1 MNLLLNVS
9 NCAMESCNTISSVLV
24 VFVLLLGLLFIVD
37 FKAKRA
43 LAKGKSE
50 DSEGAKS
57 SSVTKFM
64 NGVDFF
70 LALSFLTVAVNH
82 FHVSVYTLVAM
93 AIDFVLGVYT
103 LYLCLTLR
111 QKLLTLSVI
120 VKFAILVLIYVSY
133 K

>member
-1 MNLLLNVS
+1 MLLTVS

-24 VFVLLLGLLFIVD
+24 VFVLLLALLFIVD

-43 LAKGKSE
+43 LAKVKSE
-50 DSEGAKS
+50 DSEGAKP

-82 FHVSVYTLVAM
+82 FHVSVYTLVVM

>member
-1 MNLLLNVS
+1 MNMLLTVS

-50 DSEGAKS
+50 DSEGAKP

-120 VKFAILVLIYVSY
+120 VKLAILVLIYVSY

>member
-1 MNLLLNVS
+1 MLLTVS

-24 VFVLLLGLLFIVD
+24 VFALLLALLFIVD
-37 FKAKRA
+37 IKAKRA
-43 LAKGKSE
+43 LAKVKSE
-50 DSEGAKS
+50 DSEGAKP

-82 FHVSVYTLVAM
+82 FHVSVYTLVVM

-103 LYLCLTLR
+103 LCLCLTLR

-120 VKFAILVLIYVSY
+120 VKLAILVLIYVSY

>member
-1 MNLLLNVS
+1 MDRND
-9 NCAMESCNTISSVLV
+9 MFYYVLV
-24 VFVLLLGLLFIVD
+24 LFALLIAVLLLVNFMM
-37 FKAKRA
+37 KRA

-50 DSEGAKS
+50 DSEGEKPA
-57 SSVTKFM
+57 SVKKFM

-70 LALSFLTVAVNH
+70 LPLSFLTVAVNH

>member
-1 MNLLLNVS
+1 MLLTVS
-9 NCAMESCNTISSVLV
+9 NCAMESCNAISSVLV
-24 VFVLLLGLLFIVD
+24 VFVLLLALLFIVD

-43 LAKGKSE
+43 LAKVKSE
-50 DSEGAKS
+50 DSEGAKP

-82 FHVSVYTLVAM
+82 FHVSIYTLVAM
-93 AIDFVLGVYT
+93 AIDLVLGVYT

-120 VKFAILVLIYVSY
+120 VKLAILVLIYVSY

>member
-1 MNLLLNVS
+1 MLLTVS

-24 VFVLLLGLLFIVD
+24 VFALLLALLFIVD

-43 LAKGKSE
+43 LAKVKSE
-50 DSEGAKS
+50 DSEGAKP

-93 AIDFVLGVYT
+93 AIDLVLGVYT

-120 VKFAILVLIYVSY
+120 VKLAILVLIYVSY

>member
-1 MNLLLNVS
+1 MG
-9 NCAMESCNTISSVLV
+9 SCNTTYYVLV
-24 VFVLLLGLLFIVD
+24 LFALLLALLFIVD

-43 LAKGKSE
+43 LAKVKSE
-50 DSEGAKS
+50 DSEGAKP

-82 FHVSVYTLVAM
+82 FHVSVYTLVVM
-93 AIDFVLGVYT
+93 ALDFVLGVYT

-111 QKLLTLSVI
+111 QKILTLSVI
-120 VKFAILVLIYVSY
+120 VKLAILVLIYVSY

>member
-1 MNLLLNVS
+1 
-9 NCAMESCNTISSVLV
+9 MESCNTISSVLV
-24 VFVLLLGLLFIVD
+24 VFVLLLALLFIVD

-43 LAKGKSE
+43 LAKVKSE
-50 DSEGAKS
+50 DGEGAKP

-120 VKFAILVLIYVSY
+120 VKLAILVLIYVSY

>member
-1 MNLLLNVS
+1 MLLTVS

-50 DSEGAKS
+50 ESEGAKP

-120 VKFAILVLIYVSY
+120 VKLAILVLIYVSY

>member
-1 MNLLLNVS
+1 MQQNFTI
-9 NCAMESCNTISSVLV
+9 CAMERNEMFY
-24 VFVLLLGLLFIVD
+24 FVIIPFALLLALLLFVN

-43 LAKGKSE
+43 LAKGNSE
-50 DSEGAKS
+50 ESKGEKPAR
-57 SSVTKFM
+57 VTKFM

-82 FHVSVYTLVAM
+82 FHVSVYTLIAM
-93 AIDFVLGVYT
+93 ALDFVLGVYT

-111 QKLLTLSVI
+111 QKQLAFSVI
-120 VKFAILVLIYVSY
+120 VKMAILVLFYVSY

>member
-1 MNLLLNVS
+1 MLLTVS
-9 NCAMESCNTISSVLV
+9 NFAMESCNTIYSVLV
-24 VFVLLLGLLFIVD
+24 VFVLLLALVFFVD

-43 LAKGKSE
+43 LAKDKSK
-50 DSEGAKS
+50 DSKGAKP

-82 FHVSVYTLVAM
+82 FHVSVYTLVVM

-120 VKFAILVLIYVSY
+120 VKLAILVLIYVSY

>member
-1 MNLLLNVS
+1 MLLTVS

-24 VFVLLLGLLFIVD
+24 VFALLLALLFIVD

-43 LAKGKSE
+43 LAKVKSE
-50 DSEGAKS
+50 DSEGAKP

-82 FHVSVYTLVAM
+82 FHVSVYTLVVM

-111 QKLLTLSVI
+111 QKLLTFSVI
-120 VKFAILVLIYVSY
+120 VKLAILVLIYVSY

>member
-1 MNLLLNVS
+1 MNMLLTVS

-24 VFVLLLGLLFIVD
+24 VFVLLLALLFIVD

-50 DSEGAKS
+50 DSEGAKP

-93 AIDFVLGVYT
+93 AIDFFLGVYT

-111 QKLLTLSVI
+111 QKLLTFSVI

>member
-1 MNLLLNVS
+1 MLLTVS

-24 VFVLLLGLLFIVD
+24 VFALLLALLFIVGI
-37 FKAKRA
+37 KAKRA
-43 LAKGKSE
+43 LAKVKSE
-50 DSEGAKS
+50 DSEGAKP

-120 VKFAILVLIYVSY
+120 VKLAILVLIYVSY

>member
-1 MNLLLNVS
+1 MLLTVS

-24 VFVLLLGLLFIVD
+24 VFVLLLALLFIVD

-50 DSEGAKS
+50 DSEGAKP

-93 AIDFVLGVYT
+93 AIGFVLRVYT
-103 LYLCLTLR
+103 LYLCRTFR
-111 QKLLTLSVI
+111 QKLVTLSVI
-120 VKFAILVLIYVSY
+120 VKLAILVLIYVSY

>member
-1 MNLLLNVS
+1 MLLAVS

-24 VFVLLLGLLFIVD
+24 VFALLLALLFIVD

-43 LAKGKSE
+43 LAKVKSE
-50 DSEGAKS
+50 DSEGAKP

-103 LYLCLTLR
+103 LCLCLTLR
-111 QKLLTLSVI
+111 QKLLTLSII
-120 VKFAILVLIYVSY
+120 VKLAILVLIYVSY

>member
-1 MNLLLNVS
+1 MLLTVS
-9 NCAMESCNTISSVLV
+9 NCAMESCNTIYSVLV
-24 VFVLLLGLLFIVD
+24 VFVLLLALVFFVD

-43 LAKGKSE
+43 LAKGKS
-50 DSEGAKS
+50 SESDGEKP

-82 FHVSVYTLVAM
+82 FHVSVYTLVVM

>member
-1 MNLLLNVS
+1 MLLTVS

-24 VFVLLLGLLFIVD
+24 VFVLLLALLFIVD

-50 DSEGAKS
+50 DSEGAKP

-64 NGVDFF
+64 KGVDFF

-82 FHVSVYTLVAM
+82 FHVSVYTLVVM
-93 AIDFVLGVYT
+93 ALDFVLGVYT

-120 VKFAILVLIYVSY
+120 VKLAILVLIYVSY

>member
-1 MNLLLNVS
+1 MLLTVS

-24 VFVLLLGLLFIVD
+24 VFALLLALLFIVD
-37 FKAKRA
+37 IKAKRA

-50 DSEGAKS
+50 DSEGAKP

-120 VKFAILVLIYVSY
+120 VKLAILVLIYVSY

>member
-1 MNLLLNVS
+1 MLLTVS
-9 NCAMESCNTISSVLV
+9 NCAMGSCNNTYYVLV
-24 VFVLLLGLLFIVD
+24 LFALLLALLFIVD

-43 LAKGKSE
+43 LAKVKSE
-50 DSEGAKS
+50 DSEGAKP

-120 VKFAILVLIYVSY
+120 VKLAILVLIYVSY

>member
-1 MNLLLNVS
+1 MLLTVS
-9 NCAMESCNTISSVLV
+9 NCAMESCNTTSSVLV
-24 VFVLLLGLLFIVD
+24 VFVLLLALLFIVD
-37 FKAKRA
+37 LKAKRA
-43 LAKGKSE
+43 LAKVKSE
-50 DSEGAKS
+50 DSEGAKP

-120 VKFAILVLIYVSY
+120 VKLAILVLIYVSY

>member
-1 MNLLLNVS
+1 MLLTVS
-9 NCAMESCNTISSVLV
+9 NCAMESCNTTYYVLV
-24 VFVLLLGLLFIVD
+24 VFALLLVLLFIVD

-43 LAKGKSE
+43 LAKVKSE
-50 DSEGAKS
+50 DSEGAKP

-82 FHVSVYTLVAM
+82 FHVSVYTLVVM
-93 AIDFVLGVYT
+93 ALDFVLGVYT
-103 LYLCLTLR
+103 LCLCLTLR

-120 VKFAILVLIYVSY
+120 VKLAILVLIYVSY

>member
-1 MNLLLNVS
+1 MLLTVS
-9 NCAMESCNTISSVLV
+9 NCAMESCNTTYYVLV
-24 VFVLLLGLLFIVD
+24 LFALLLALLFIVD

-43 LAKGKSE
+43 LAKVKSE
-50 DSEGAKS
+50 DSEGAKP

-103 LYLCLTLR
+103 LCLCLTLR

>member
-1 MNLLLNVS
+1 MLLAVS

-24 VFVLLLGLLFIVD
+24 VFALLLALLFIVD

-43 LAKGKSE
+43 LAKVKSE
-50 DSEGAKS
+50 DSEGAKP

-93 AIDFVLGVYT
+93 ALDFVLGVYT

-120 VKFAILVLIYVSY
+120 VKLAILVLIYVSY

>member
-1 MNLLLNVS
+1 MLLTVS

-24 VFVLLLGLLFIVD
+24 VFALLLALLFIVD

-43 LAKGKSE
+43 LAKVKSE
-50 DSEGAKS
+50 DSEGAKP

-111 QKLLTLSVI
+111 QKLLTFSVI
-120 VKFAILVLIYVSY
+120 VKLAILVLIYVSY

>member
-1 MNLLLNVS
+1 
-9 NCAMESCNTISSVLV
+9 MESCNTISSVLV
-24 VFVLLLGLLFIVD
+24 VFVLLLALLFIVD

-43 LAKGKSE
+43 LAKVKSE
-50 DSEGAKS
+50 DSEGAKP

-70 LALSFLTVAVNH
+70 LTLSFLTVAVNH

-120 VKFAILVLIYVSY
+120 VKLAILVLIYVSY

>member
-1 MNLLLNVS
+1 MLLAVS
-9 NCAMESCNTISSVLV
+9 NCAMESCNAISSVLV
-24 VFVLLLGLLFIVD
+24 VFALLLALLFIVD

-43 LAKGKSE
+43 LAKVKSE
-50 DSEGAKS
+50 DSEGAKP

-120 VKFAILVLIYVSY
+120 VKLAILVLIYVSY